1 MTIIGYVIG
10 SATTQEATV
19 LLEQKVRAGYYVILE
34 YEKEKVLGL
43 VTLVTTGSPLLDD
56 NLNDVEVV
64 QRVKKMGNNIPIYM
78 KAKVKLLCKID
89 GDKLA
94 QPDLPPVAGT
104 PVRLATD
111 DELRKIF
118 SDGEIR
124 IGKLIGKDI
133 EVRIRVRPLTRH
145 LAILA
150 ATGAGKSNTVAVL
163 ATRIA
168 ERNGSV
174 LIFDYH
180 GEYYGSEIRN
190 LNNIEPKIN
199 PLYLTPA
206 EFATLLEIRGN
217 AVIQYRILRRAFGE
231 FIEEIKQKI
240 SNGGIDYN
248 DLNKNFAT
256 YLIEKVKTQ
265 KVSRRKEEDSREE
278 VINKIEDFVD
288 RYGEIIDFTT
298 GDVVERIQLGKVNV
312 VNLSSLDEDGIDA
325 LVSHYLRRILTAR
338 KENKVKGKGGLRFPV
353 ILVIEE
359 AHVLLSKENNTLTKY
374 WAGRIAREG
383 RKFGVGLVI
392 VSQRPKGIDENI
404 LSQMTNKI
412 ILKMIEPSDKKYI
425 LEASDNLSEDLVE
438 GLSSLDVGEA
448 VIVGN
453 IVRIP
458 AIVKIDRFEGKLAG
472 SDPDLLEEWK
482 KAKEEVEENT
492 DILNWGVQ

>member
-1 MTIIGYVIG
+1 MSVIGYVIG
-10 SATTQEATV
+10 SANTQEATV

-34 YEKEKVLGL
+34 YENEKVLGL

-56 NLNDVEVV
+56 NLNDIELV
-64 QRVKKMGNNIPIYM
+64 QRVKKIGNNIPTYM
-78 KAKVKLLCKID
+78 KAKVKLLCKFD
-89 GDKLA
+89 GDRLA

-118 SDGEIR
+118 SDGTIR
-124 IGKLIGKDI
+124 IGKLIGRDI
-133 EVRIRVRPLTRH
+133 EVKLRVNSLTRH

-163 ATRIA
+163 ASRIS
-168 ERNGSV
+168 EQNGSV

-180 GEYYGSEIRN
+180 GEYYESEIKN

-206 EFATLLEIRGN
+206 EFATLLQIRES
-217 AVIQYRILRRAFGE
+217 AIIQYRILRRAFKS
-231 FIEEIKQKI
+231 FIDEIKEKI
-240 SNGGIDYN
+240 NEGNINYEE
-248 DLNKNFAT
+248 LNKNFAKN
-256 YLIEKVKTQ
+256 LIDKVN
-265 KVSRRKEEDSREE
+265 KVSVNEKRKDSKEE
-278 VINKIEDFVD
+278 VLNKIEDFLD

-298 GDVVERIQLGKVNV
+298 GDVVDKIKLGKVNV
-312 VNLSSLDEDGIDA
+312 VNLSSLDEDAIDA
-325 LVSHYLRRILTAR
+325 VVSHYLRRILTAR
-338 KENKVKGKGGLRFPV
+338 KDNKVKGKGGLRFPV

-359 AHVLLSKENNTLTKY
+359 AHVLLSKDENTLTKY

-412 ILKMIEPSDKKYI
+412 VLKIIEPSDKKYI
-425 LEASDNLSEDLVE
+425 LEASDNLSEDIVE

-448 VIVGN
+448 VVVGN

-458 AIVKIDRFEGKLAG
+458 AIVKIDKFEGKLAG
-472 SDPDLLEEWK
+472 SDPNLIEEWK
-482 KAKEEVEENT
+482 KAKEEMEEYS
-492 DILNWGVQ
+492 DVLDWG

>member
-1 MTIIGYVIG
+1 MSVIGYVVG
-10 SATTQEATV
+10 SANTQEATV

-34 YEKEKVLGL
+34 YENEKVLGL

-56 NLNDVEVV
+56 NLNDIELV
-64 QRVKKMGNNIPIYM
+64 QRVKKIGNNIPTYM
-78 KAKVKLLCKID
+78 KAKVKLLCKLD
-89 GDKLA
+89 GDRLA

-104 PVRLATD
+104 PVRLASD

-118 SDGEIR
+118 SDGTIR
-124 IGKLIGKDI
+124 IGKLIGRDI
-133 EVRIRVRPLTRH
+133 EVKIRVNSLTRH

-163 ATRIA
+163 ASRIA
-168 ERNGSV
+168 EQNGSV

-180 GEYYGSEIRN
+180 GEYYESEINN

-206 EFATLLEIRGN
+206 EFATLLQIREN
-217 AVIQYRILRRAFGE
+217 AIIQYRILRRAFKS
-231 FIEEIKQKI
+231 FIDEIKEKI
-240 SNGGIDYN
+240 KEGNINYEE
-248 DLNKNFAT
+248 LNKNFANN
-256 YLIEKVKTQ
+256 LIDKVNKVTINEKRKD
-265 KVSRRKEEDSREE
+265 SKEE
-278 VINKIEDFVD
+278 VLNKIEDFID

-298 GDVVERIQLGKVNV
+298 GDVIEKIKLGKVNV
-312 VNLSSLDEDGIDA
+312 VNLSSLDEDAIDA
-325 LVSHYLRRILTAR
+325 VVSHYLRRILTAR
-338 KENKVKGKGGLRFPV
+338 KDNKVKGKGGLRFPV

-359 AHVLLSKENNTLTKY
+359 AHVLLSKDENTLTKY

-412 ILKMIEPSDKKYI
+412 VLKIIEPSDKKYI
-425 LEASDNLSEDLVE
+425 LEASDNLSEDIVE

-458 AIVKIDRFEGKLAG
+458 AIVKIDKFEGKLAG
-472 SDPDLLEEWK
+472 SDPNLLEEWK
-482 KAKEEVEENT
+482 KAKEEMEEYS
-492 DILNWGVQ
+492 DVLNWG